1 MNGNDFMTW
10 VLRSPLHGLLSAS
23 TMLVTLKGRKSG
35 KAITLPVNYFQEGEN
50 LWVITNRSRNWWR
63 NLRGGVQVE
72 VLLRRQAKLGSALP
86 VLDEKE
92 VEGLLAKY
100 LVRFPQAAKV
110 MGIGIEGA
118 IPNKNDIMRV
128 SSDRLF
134 VKFTLLG

>member
-63 NLRGGVQVE
+63 NLRGGAQVE
-72 VLLRRQAKLGSALP
+72 VLLRRQAKLGLQNILSVFRRLP
-86 VLDEKE
+86 
-92 VEGLLAKY
+92 
-100 LVRFPQAAKV
+100 R
-110 MGIGIEGA
+110 
-118 IPNKNDIMRV
+118 
-128 SSDRLF
+128 
-134 VKFTLLG
+134 